1 MVAIAP
7 NLGFLAPMS
16 DTPHPVEPTRE
27 IIAPRHE
34 SLVKEFQ
41 GEVGPRKLEFGE
53 ARLWLVARDPRWVFA
68 YWEFVPSEH
77 PEATGADGI
86 ARFSLRILGRNGAI
100 ETETEIHPDQGNIY
114 LPVNDADSNY
124 IAELGFYAKSGVWCF
139 IAKSGTTYTPP
150 NENSEEGVVEF
161 AKIPATLPLGSVHK
175 IMRREPAASGLA
187 RVQRF
192 SEWTRDQER
201 MLISLL
207 AADVLAGGKPEG
219 RAARARSRM
228 VPRPPAK
235 EIPLALW
242 AQLDAPATSSPSE
255 SPSSWHQPEFPL
267 HLNAELIFYGGT
279 APNASLTIAG
289 KPVHLRH
296 DGTFRVH
303 CRLPDGEF
311 EIPIVARSADGT
323 RTRNAVLRFSRETE
337 ADPGTGASKQP
348 DYLPASPPVG

>member
-1 MVAIAP
+1 MVAIIP
-7 NLGFLAPMS
+7 NLGFVPRMS
-16 DTPHPVEPTRE
+16 DMPHPVEPTRE

-34 SLVKEFQ
+34 SLVKEFE

-77 PEATGADGI
+77 PEAIGADGI
-86 ARFSLRILGRNGAI
+86 ARFSLRILGNSDSV

-114 LPVNDADSNY
+114 LPVNDANSNY
-124 IAELGFYAKSGVWCF
+124 TAELGFYTKSGVWCF

-207 AADVLAGGKPEG
+207 AADVAAGGKPEG

-242 AQLDAPATSSPSE
+242 AQLDAPASSSPVE
-255 SPSSWHQPEFPL
+255 SPSSWHAPELPL

-289 KPVHLRH
+289 KPVELRH

-337 ADPGTGASKQP
+337 ADPGTGATRQP